1 VTSKRKVS
9 NPLALAVL
17 ALLAERPM
25 HPYEMAFT
33 LRLRRKEESI
43 KLNYGSLY
51 TVVEALL
58 REELVSV
65 KEVVREGKRPERTIY
80 QLTDAGAAEVHD
92 WERELLAEPVKE
104 YPQFMAGLALLPILS
119 PADAAAALRERAA
132 AVEQEAE
139 TLRTGLEA
147 LTEQESFPRV
157 LLIESEYELVLRDA
171 ELAWVRELA
180 AQLETGE
187 LDGTR
192 RSPGGEVTWT
202 FTEELGTDRK
212 ARGADSAD

>member
-1 VTSKRKVS
+1 VTSKRRVS

-33 LRLRRKEESI
+33 LRMRRKEESI

-58 REELVSV
+58 REELIQV

-80 QLTDAGAAEVHD
+80 ALTAAGAVEVHD

-104 YPQFMAGLALLPILS
+104 FPQFMAGLALLPILP
-119 PADAAAALRERAA
+119 PAEAAAAQRERATA
-132 AVEQEAE
+132 LEIEAE
-139 TLRTGLEA
+139 TLRTAIES
-147 LTEQESFPRV
+147 LTGEESLPRV
-157 LLIESEYELVLRDA
+157 FLIEGEYELVLKDA

-180 AQLETGE
+180 AELEAGE
-187 LDGTR
+187 LDGVTR
-192 RSPGGEVTWT
+192 TPAGEVVWTWAQKGD
-202 FTEELGTDRK
+202 EQER
-212 ARGADSAD
+212 

>member
-58 REELVSV
+58 REELIAV

-80 QLTDAGAAEVHD
+80 QLTGAGAAEVHD

-104 YPQFMAGLALLPILS
+104 YPQFLAGLALLPIL
-119 PADAAAALRERAA
+119 PPDEAAAALRERA
-132 AVEQEAE
+132 VSLEREAE
-139 TLRTGLEA
+139 TLRTTIEA
-147 LTEQESFPRV
+147 LTLGESFPRV
-157 LLIESEYELVLRDA
+157 LLIESEYELMLRDA
-171 ELAWVRELA
+171 ELAWVRGLA
-180 AQLETGE
+180 AQLESGE

-192 RSPGGEVTWT
+192 RADDGEVTWT
-202 FTEELGTDRK
+202 FTEELGTDGRQ
-212 ARGADSAD
+212 RGADSTE